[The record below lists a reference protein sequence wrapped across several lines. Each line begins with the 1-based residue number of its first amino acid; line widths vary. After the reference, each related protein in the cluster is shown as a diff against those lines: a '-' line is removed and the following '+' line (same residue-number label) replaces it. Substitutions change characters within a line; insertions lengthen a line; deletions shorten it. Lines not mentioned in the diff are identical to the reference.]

1 MVARSKRPRLVRI
14 ASSYALLVA
23 AVTAAAEQG
32 AAQTLIQGSVR
43 GSGRPLP
50 GADVRLDPDGVSI
63 RTDSSGAY
71 RLTAAKGGVIR
82 ISVRAVGFFP
92 AGRNVLVITNDTV
105 TSDFTLD
112 PVAQQLDSINVEA
125 PGVTVRGKMSAF
137 EERRR
142 TGIGRFYS
150 RDMLAVREHSTM
162 ADVLRMTPGLRL
174 IRRPD
179 ACGGGFAVATGR
191 GGVVRSE
198 RWMECNPNG
207 PKVEPACYFTLY
219 LDGVRYWAPG
229 GRPPP
234 DINSLQVH
242 SMQGIEAYRG
252 AAETPTQYQM
262 TGTVC
267 GVLLLWTRDG
277 S

>member
-1 MVARSKRPRLVRI
+1 MLAQTNHHKAVSRL
-14 ASSYALLVA
+14 ALLMATVA
-23 AVTAAAEQG
+23 PVAVAQQG
-32 AAQTLIQGSVR
+32 AAQTLIHGTVR

-50 GADVRLDPDGVSI
+50 AAEVRLDPDGLSA

-71 RLTAAKGGVIR
+71 RFTVAKGGVTR
-82 ISVRAVGFFP
+82 LFVRAVGFYP
-92 AGRNVLVITNDTV
+92 ASRNILVVANDTV
-105 TSDFTLD
+105 ESDFTLD
-112 PVAQQLDSINVEA
+112 PVAQQLDSISVEA
-125 PGVTVRGKMSAF
+125 RGVTVRGKMSAF

-142 TGIGRFYS
+142 TGIGRFYT
-150 RDMLAVREHSTM
+150 REMLATREHSTM
-162 ADVLRMTPGLRL
+162 ADVLRMTSGLRL

-198 RWMECNPNG
+198 RWMECRPSG
-207 PKVEPACYFTLY
+207 PKMEPACYVTLY
-219 LDGVRYWAPG
+219 LDGARYWTPG
-229 GRPPP
+229 QTPPP
-234 DINSLQVH
+234 DINSLQVGGI
-242 SMQGIEAYRG
+242 QAIEAYRG